1 MLMCLEIDDIVVSL
15 FIARIMSIAE
25 NHHLEFASSQMALTS
40 RSLKNLMDILLMH
53 LNFMSYKDNKYS
65 NILLSLIL
73 NICLIIED

>member
-1 MLMCLEIDDIVVSL
+1 MCLEIDDIVVSL

-65 NILLSLIL
+65 NMLLSLIL